1 MYSESTD
8 ASDPFADARAA
19 NQSTAESEAPATA
32 RLNITVGDRVRSLTY
47 RVRYELSRTVRWS
60 RGMVREIP
68 AENLPELSPVQRR
81 RVISLIARYHVRF
94 EHRYQKDTAVR
105 NYAYLDV
112 LDRAREALNW
122 AVPQGKTVYDL
133 GSATFSYAASLHAF
147 FKPQRLVAVEIDA
160 YRLYQHWRSR
170 LDLARGYVRDLP
182 HADYVVADYRT
193 LRFTADVILAWYP
206 FVTPK
211 RLLAWRLP
219 LTLFEPTKLFE
230 QASRSLAVDGTFVMV
245 NYSVD
250 ELQVARQGAIQAGL
264 HCLGRH
270 IHQQPLRA
278 RSQPAVLTLWKRR
291 AGATPPASSSA

>member
-1 MYSESTD
+1 MYPESTE
-8 ASDPFADARAA
+8 ASDPFPDVKAA
-19 NQSTAESEAPATA
+19 NALPAEPAGPTATRAKIS
-32 RLNITVGDRVRSLTY
+32 VGDRVRSLNY
-47 RVRYELSRTVRWS
+47 RLRYELSRTIRWS
-60 RGMVREIP
+60 RGLVREVP

-112 LDRAREALNW
+112 LDRARAELNW
-122 AVPQGKTVYDL
+122 TVPQGKTVYDL
-133 GSATFSYAASLHAF
+133 GSATFSYAPSLHAF
-147 FKPQRLVAVEIDA
+147 FRPQRLVGVEIDA

-170 LDLARGYVRDLP
+170 LDLARGYVKDLA
-182 HADYVVADYRT
+182 HTDYVVEDYRT

-230 QASRSLAVDGTFVMV
+230 QVARNLAVGGTFVMV
-245 NYSVD
+245 NYSAD
-250 ELQVARQGAIQAGL
+250 EMQVARQGAMQAGL
-264 HCLGRH
+264 HCLGQH
-270 IHQQPLRA
+270 VHQQPLKA
-278 RSQPAVLTLWKRR
+278 RSQPAVLTLWKKM
-291 AGATPPASSSA
+291 AGEALPVRSSA